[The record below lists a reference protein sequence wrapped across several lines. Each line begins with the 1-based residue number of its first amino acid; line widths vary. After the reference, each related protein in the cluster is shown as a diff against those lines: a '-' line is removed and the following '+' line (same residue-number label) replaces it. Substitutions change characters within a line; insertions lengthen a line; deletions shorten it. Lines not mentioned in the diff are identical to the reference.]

1 MILGETFRL
10 VQQFGP
16 LRRLNAPHPF
26 QPFGRKKIRRLEI
39 VHPPHVDPTG
49 PGMAAVPRMLLHVN
63 VAIGSGHH
71 HDRLS
76 GRGGLPTYVDVLP
89 TVNQRRRTQI
99 AGLNGLVPG
108 RACLADAMDE
118 VFEAVYEISP
128 QLGGRFHL
136 FLRHQRPAA
145 GTIPPIA
152 DADLVAA
159 DMDVF
164 RRKKSGELLQNVA
177 QHFEILF
184 ATGAKRFPHLL
195 RLVGNRTGRPAER
208 FRINRR
214 KRLAVSGQV
223 DLRDDLHVAERG
235 VIHDLADILLR
246 IESAVTLVPRAVGR
260 R

>member
-1 MILGETFRL
+1 
-10 VQQFGP
+10 
-16 LRRLNAPHPF
+16 
-26 QPFGRKKIRRLEI
+26 
-39 VHPPHVDPTG
+39 
-49 PGMAAVPRMLLHVN
+49 MLLHVN

-99 AGLNGLVPG
+99 ADLNGLVPG

-164 RRKKSGELLQNVA
+164 RRKKSGKLLQNVA

-184 ATGAKRFPHLL
+184 AGGAKHIARYSVPI
-195 RLVGNRTGRPAER
+195 RIRIVRRPAEGLR
-208 FRINRR
+208 VGGCQGEGVAR
-214 KRLAVSGQV
+214 KV
-223 DLRDDLHVAERG
+223 DLRNYLDVAECR
-235 VIHDLADILLR
+235 VTDDFTDIVLR
-246 IESAVTLVPRAVGR
+246 VVASVAPLSRAV
-260 R
+260 